1 LGRAGFCLASIVPR
15 RFNLQ
20 AFLRTQNLAMRGT
33 MRPLKITFVLS
44 LLLLA
49 FLSLSLAQ
57 SGAPAAQPQTGHV
70 SFTAD
75 MLDKNIDPCTDFY
88 GYACSKWQAQNPIPG
103 DHPSW
108 GRFNEL
114 EERGEQTVRGILEK
128 YSANDSK
135 RSPVE
140 QKIGDYYQSCID
152 EAAIEAA
159 DTRPLADEFKAID
172 GLKSKS
178 GLAKELIRLHRQ
190 AVGAVFSFTS
200 DQDFKDATQTIAE
213 ADQGGMALPDRDYYV
228 KDDPK
233 SAELRKQYVEHVQKM
248 FELLGDAPT
257 KAAAEAKAVMDIESG
272 LAKGAL
278 DRVSRRDP
286 NKVYHKLEAKDL
298 AALSPDFNWN
308 VYLTGIGAPAT
319 QVVNVTEPEFFKQ
332 MDTVL
337 KTASLDDWKTYLRWQ
352 VVHGN
357 AALLPTKFV
366 NENFNFFSKTLAGT
380 KELSPRWKRCVRY
393 TNGDLG
399 EAVGE
404 KYVELTF
411 GAEGKERTLKMV
423 QALEKALG
431 EDIQSL
437 SWMSPETKKQ
447 ALVKLQA
454 ISNRIGYPDKWRDY
468 SSLKIARGDA
478 LGNSLRANEFE
489 FQRQLNKIGKPVDKN
504 DWPYPPSTVNASYNP
519 QLNNITFPA
528 GILQPPFYD
537 NQADDAMNF
546 GGIGAV
552 IGHELTHGFDDEG
565 SQFDAQGNLRNWWTE
580 QDKKEFDQRTKCVSD
595 EYSNFVA
602 IDDLKVNGP
611 LTLGENVAD
620 NGGMRVA
627 YMALLSTL
635 AGKQPA
641 AIDGLTPQKRFFL
654 GWANGWCQNR
664 TDALSRMLVTVDP
677 HSPGRWRVNGVVSNM
692 PEFQEA
698 YHCKPNAAMV
708 RQNACRVW

>member
-1 LGRAGFCLASIVPR
+1 
-15 RFNLQ
+15 
-20 AFLRTQNLAMRGT
+20 
-33 MRPLKITFVLS
+33 
-44 LLLLA
+44 
-49 FLSLSLAQ
+49 
-57 SGAPAAQPQTGHV
+57 
-70 SFTAD
+70 
-75 MLDKNIDPCTDFY
+75 
-88 GYACSKWQAQNPIPG
+88 
-103 DHPSW
+103 
-108 GRFNEL
+108 
-114 EERGEQTVRGILEK
+114 
-128 YSANDSK
+128 
-135 RSPVE
+135 
-140 QKIGDYYQSCID
+140 
-152 EAAIEAA
+152 
-159 DTRPLADEFKAID
+159 
-172 GLKSKS
+172 
-178 GLAKELIRLHRQ
+178 
-190 AVGAVFSFTS
+190 
-200 DQDFKDATQTIAE
+200 
-213 ADQGGMALPDRDYYV
+213 
-228 KDDPK
+228 
-233 SAELRKQYVEHVQKM
+233 
-248 FELLGDAPT
+248 
-257 KAAAEAKAVMDIESG
+257 
-272 LAKGAL
+272 
-278 DRVSRRDP
+278 
-286 NKVYHKLEAKDL
+286 
-298 AALSPDFNWN
+298 
-308 VYLTGIGAPAT
+308 
-319 QVVNVTEPEFFKQ
+319 
-332 MDTVL
+332 
-337 KTASLDDWKTYLRWQ
+337 
-352 VVHGN
+352 
-357 AALLPTKFV
+357 V

-399 EAVGE
+399 EAVGQ

-411 GAEGKERTLKMV
+411 GAEGKDRTLKMV

-565 SQFDAQGNLRNWWTE
+565 SQFDAHGNLRNWWTE
-580 QDKKEFDQRTKCVSD
+580 QDKKEFEQRTKCVSD
-595 EYSNFVA
+595 EYSSFTA

-635 AGKQPA
+635 AGKEPA
-641 AIDGLTPQKRFFL
+641 AIDGLTPQQRFFL

-664 TDALSRMLVTVDP
+664 TEALSRMLVTVDP
-677 HSPGRWRVNGVVSNM
+677 HSPGKWRVNGVVSNM

>member
-1 LGRAGFCLASIVPR
+1 M
-15 RFNLQ
+15 RF
-20 AFLRTQNLAMRGT
+20 
-33 MRPLKITFVLS
+33 LKITSLVLA

-57 SGAPAAQPQTGHV
+57 SGAPPVPPQTGHV

-103 DHPSW
+103 DHSSW
-108 GRFNEL
+108 RRFNEL

-135 RSPVE
+135 RNPVE
-140 QKIGDYYQSCID
+140 QKIGDYYQSCMD

-159 DTRPLADEFKAID
+159 GTRPLADEFKAIE
-172 GLKSKS
+172 GLNSKAD
-178 GLAKELIRLHRQ
+178 LAKELVRLHRQ
-190 AVGAVFSFTS
+190 AVGAVFTFTS

-213 ADQGGMALPDRDYYV
+213 ADQGGMSLPDRDYYV
-228 KDDPK
+228 KDDAK
-233 SAELRKQYVEHVQKM
+233 SVELRKQYVDHVQKM
-248 FELLGDAPT
+248 FELLGDAPA
-257 KAAAEAKAVMDIESG
+257 KATAEAKSVMDIETG

-332 MDTVL
+332 MDSVV
-337 KTASLDDWKTYLRWQ
+337 KTASLDDWKTYLRWH

-399 EAVGE
+399 EAVGQ

-411 GAEGKERTLKMV
+411 GAEGKDRTLKMV

-447 ALVKLQA
+447 AVVKLQA

-537 NQADDAMNF
+537 NQVDDAMNF

-595 EYSNFVA
+595 EYSNFTA

-620 NGGMRVA
+620 NGGMRIA

-641 AIDGLTPQKRFFL
+641 AVDGLTPQQRFFL

-664 TDALSRMLVTVDP
+664 TEALSRMLVTVDP
-677 HSPGRWRVNGVVSNM
+677 HSPGKWRVNGAVSNM